1 LEMPDRWHKLPGSH
15 GGSLPLLLYRFITTS
30 QDYQLYLTDVTHI
43 WYERL
48 EHGQILQKAEEKETS
63 IDPSED
69 ANQFAVFL
77 QKIRDA
83 LEGVGSSGVD
93 VASGKSDRLEITTT
107 TELPGGLNSLQ
118 WTFVLS
124 KEPPSEVTQHL
135 LLPLLRSEQ
144 GHRRRE
150 RELLDHLA
158 EKDKVLSKI
167 FDKIDASQ
175 LTDIFPGIAGPR
187 NAKLKTSGLL
197 KYIKGASRF
206 DESEWQKTFA
216 AEESDTTAAEDIAD
230 LASGILKASASK
242 DAHLRAEAWWQT
254 LDENEQDT
262 RRPSTK
268 RKPPA
273 QIQPVVSESVK
284 AKGEALGV
292 DDSTD
297 DEGEFQV
304 SWHAEHISTK
314 RPSNKISQRQETPP
328 HLKRDKGGIS
338 EKLAA
343 DDYGTTESDE
353 EAEPASKPKS
363 TQLHSRPEQQKPK
376 GLGKIGGSRA
386 ITEASQR
393 PPSSTASTASS
404 DALQPTH
411 AEEATESD
419 SPSPQRRSVIP
430 PPSPTQ
436 HEKPVAAPKR
446 KGGLGKIG
454 GKKPEPEPV
463 KGEPSQPASP
473 LLEKPT
479 STQPTKKL
487 GTIGSKKAV
496 PTIDL
501 PSRDTDTV
509 RGEGMT
515 ASEDDSDDLDSG
527 PTKLAQPGPL
537 TSNESSPPVLKRPS
551 SEPEEGLFA
560 QQKADKKRE
569 DLKRQMNAMSKAPQ
583 KKKRRF

>member
-1 LEMPDRWHKLPGSH
+1 MPDRWHKLPGSH

-30 QDYQLYLTDVTHI
+30 QDYQLYLTDLTHI

-48 EHGQILQKAEEKETS
+48 GHGQILQKAEEKETS

-118 WTFVLS
+118 WTFALS

-150 RELLDHLA
+150 RELLDYLA

-175 LTDIFPGIAGPR
+175 LTDIFPSIASSR

-216 AEESDTTAAEDIAD
+216 AEESDTVAAEDIAD

-242 DAHLRAEAWWQT
+242 DTHPRAEAWWHT
-254 LDENEQDT
+254 LDENEQDI

-268 RKPPA
+268 RKPPV
-273 QIQPVVSESVK
+273 QTNPVVSESVK
-284 AKGEALGV
+284 AKGEALGM
-292 DDSTD
+292 DGSTD
-297 DEGEFQV
+297 DEGKF
-304 SWHAEHISTK
+304 
-314 RPSNKISQRQETPP
+314 QRQKTPP
-328 HLKRDKGGIS
+328 HLKHDKGEIS
-338 EKLAA
+338 EKIAA

-353 EAEPASKPKS
+353 EAEPASKSKS
-363 TQLHSRPEQQKPK
+363 TQPHTRPEQQKPK

-386 ITEASQR
+386 IPKASQR

-411 AEEATESD
+411 AEQATESD

-430 PPSPTQ
+430 PPSSTQ

-463 KGEPSQPASP
+463 KEEPSQPASP
-473 LLEKPT
+473 PLEKPT

-487 GTIGSKKAV
+487 GTIGSKKAA

-501 PSRDTDTV
+501 PSRDTGTV
-509 RGEGMT
+509 RGGGMT

-527 PTKLAQPGPL
+527 PTKLAQPGPP
-537 TSNESSPPVLKRPS
+537 TSNESPPPVLKRPS
-551 SEPEEGLFA
+551 SEPEEELSA